1 MSASVKSI
9 TLPGPFAA
17 NPVLTKGDG
26 PPVVFLHG
34 AFGQEWNPLLDDLS
48 KSYTVYAPAHPGS
61 IDAGDLTTLH
71 SFWELVLYYDDL
83 FTALGLEQFDLIGH
97 SFGGMAAAEYAA
109 TYPGRVRRL
118 ILIDAMGLW
127 SYDHPV
133 EDHLLASEETRR
145 ALLYHDQANPGV
157 VERLAVS
164 SDPEKA
170 LDAFIAQYQA
180 LAGSAH
186 FIHPIP
192 ERGLDHRLRRI
203 AAKTLVVW
211 GTEDRL
217 TPIHYADAFQAGIPD
232 AKVVRIADAG
242 HVPFVEQRGQV
253 SPAVEA
259 FLT

>member
-1 MSASVKSI
+1 MSASIESVA
-9 TLPGPFAA
+9 LPGPFAA
-17 NPVLTKGDG
+17 NPVLVKGDG

-34 AFGQEWNPLLDDLS
+34 AFGQEWNPLLEDLS

-61 IDAGDLTTLH
+61 IDAGDLATLH

-83 FTALGLEQFDLIGH
+83 FTTLGLERFDLIGH

-118 ILIDAMGLW
+118 VLIDAMGLW
-127 SYDHPV
+127 NDDHPV
-133 EDHLLASEETRR
+133 GDHLLASEETRR
-145 ALLYHDQANPGV
+145 ALLYHDQAHPAV
-157 VERLAVS
+157 VERLTAPAN
-164 SDPEKA
+164 PEKA

-180 LAGSAH
+180 LAGSSH

-192 ERGLDHRLRRI
+192 ERGLDQRLRRI
-203 AAKTLVVW
+203 AAETLVVW
-211 GTEDRL
+211 GVEDRL
-217 TPIHYADAFQAGIPD
+217 TPLHYADVFQAGIPN
-232 AKVVRIADAG
+232 ARVVRVADAG
-242 HVPFVEQRGQV
+242 HVPFVEQRDQV